1 MCIRDRNGWY
11 DDAGRVYI
19 YYTLEEIQESMSCGH
34 GKAVRLL
41 AELDTGK
48 GIGLIERTK
57 QGQGRPARIYVKR
70 YTTREISA
78 PPAVPPDFPNT
89 EVQTSENGKSRVP
102 KNGSADFPKEDAN
115 YKDINQTDMSQ
126 LYPSPPPSLAGS
138 WWERKKAAE
147 EVRTC
152 VAYDQLCRRYDR
164 ESVDELIAAI
174 TDVLC
179 STRPTLR
186 IGGELLPTQQVQERF
201 RQLEYDHLEYVIE
214 SLRRSTAQVFNVR
227 AYLLTILYNAPVTIN
242 HFYQAEVQHDMD
254 TG

>member
-1 MCIRDRNGWY
+1 
-11 DDAGRVYI
+11 
-19 YYTLEEIQESMSCGH
+19 
-34 GKAVRLL
+34 
-41 AELDTGK
+41 
-48 GIGLIERTK
+48 
-57 QGQGRPARIYVKR
+57 
-70 YTTREISA
+70 
-78 PPAVPPDFPNT
+78 
-89 EVQTSENGKSRVP
+89 
-102 KNGSADFPKEDAN
+102 
-115 YKDINQTDMSQ
+115 MSQ
-126 LYPSPPPSLAGS
+126 LYSPPPSLTGS

-147 EVRTC
+147 EVRSRIE
-152 VAYDQLCRRYDR
+152 YDRLCRRYDR

-227 AYLLTILYNAPVTIN
+227 AYLLTILYNAPVTIS

>member
-1 MCIRDRNGWY
+1 
-11 DDAGRVYI
+11 
-19 YYTLEEIQESMSCGH
+19 
-34 GKAVRLL
+34 
-41 AELDTGK
+41 
-48 GIGLIERTK
+48 
-57 QGQGRPARIYVKR
+57 
-70 YTTREISA
+70 
-78 PPAVPPDFPNT
+78 
-89 EVQTSENGKSRVP
+89 
-102 KNGSADFPKEDAN
+102 
-115 YKDINQTDMSQ
+115 MSQ

-147 EVRTC
+147 EVRTR

-179 STRPTLR
+179 STRPMLR